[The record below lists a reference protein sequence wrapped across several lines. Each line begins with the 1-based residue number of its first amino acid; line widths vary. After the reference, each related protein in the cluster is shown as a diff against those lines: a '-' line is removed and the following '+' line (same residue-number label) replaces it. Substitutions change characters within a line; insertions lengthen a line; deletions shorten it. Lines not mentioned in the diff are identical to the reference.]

1 VNREARRFLLYFLP
15 LAINLL
21 LALYLGW
28 QIWKIAPIARDSRVF
43 MFSLLY
49 GLGGIVVAIS
59 GVTAF
64 LHMNQQLKD
73 DRVYYGMA
81 LVNII
86 LPTLLLLILLYKT

>member
-64 LHMNQQLKD
+64 LHMNQQIKD
-73 DRVYYGMA
+73 ERVYYGMA

>member
-1 VNREARRFLLYFLP
+1 MNREARRFLLYFLP

>member
-1 VNREARRFLLYFLP
+1 MTRDVQRFLLYFLP

-28 QIWKIAPIARDSRVF
+28 QIWRIEPIARDSRVF

-49 GLGGIVVAIS
+49 GLGGIVVAVS

-64 LHMNQQLKD
+64 LHMNQQIREE
-73 DRVYYGMA
+73 RVYYGLA

-86 LPTLLLLILLYKT
+86 VPTVLLLILLYKT